1 VNRKDVII
9 YAMNTEIKTITSWL
23 GAGSLD
29 IFGCPFSGKDTQGKI
44 LAELFGGKLIGGGE
58 ILRSHKDPQKIN
70 RILAS
75 GGIIPSDFYLDLMVP
90 YLSRSNLRDMPL
102 ILSAVGRSHGE
113 EPIIMKAAADSGHPI
128 KAVIFLNLSEAEVW
142 ARFQDAKIINDRGER
157 ADDSSEALKTRLI
170 KFRDK
175 TIPVIEFYRD
185 KGLLLEVNGKLS
197 VQEVTDGILQG
208 LLKRSVE

>member
-1 VNRKDVII
+1 M
-9 YAMNTEIKTITSWL
+9 A
-23 GAGSLD
+23 
-29 IFGCPFSGKDTQGKI
+29 
-44 LAELFGGKLIGGGE
+44 GE
-58 ILRSHKDPQKIN
+58 IADDRCARFLSLPLLKRDPQKIN

-170 KFRDK
+170 NFRDK

-208 LLKRSVE
+208 LLKRSVEKYLICTDDELAFKPSAVML